1 MEDLSHQEPMK
12 KAKSHHPA
20 LLKLAA
26 SPNKI
31 EQTNINY
38 SKVYAKRDYLYS
50 ELKSIPVTV
59 EQQSNLQILEDFL
72 RNKIK
77 TMDNVKGLKFDYGF
91 GDRGNSPFGSAFGGH
106 YQSITQKILRKNLGN
121 GARKILDTANTKLA
135 KILNS
140 GNAYKIKQVKKKK
153 KADNDGYDE
162 EMDEIVAA
170 PVNPDKEKSNE
181 EDESPEEEEYGDME
195 EEEEDEQEMQ
205 QEMEKQR
212 LIDLFVEELPSEIIS
227 SKIPEE
233 QQHILVKILTRQHT
247 FMMDQLKMNC
257 EDG

>member
-1 MEDLSHQEPMK
+1 M
-12 KAKSHHPA
+12 
-20 LLKLAA
+20 
-26 SPNKI
+26 
-31 EQTNINY
+31 
-38 SKVYAKRDYLYS
+38 
-50 ELKSIPVTV
+50 
-59 EQQSNLQILEDFL
+59 
-72 RNKIK
+72 
-77 TMDNVKGLKFDYGF
+77 
-91 GDRGNSPFGSAFGGH
+91 
-106 YQSITQKILRKNLGN
+106 
-121 GARKILDTANTKLA
+121 A

>member
-1 MEDLSHQEPMK
+1 
-12 KAKSHHPA
+12 
-20 LLKLAA
+20 
-26 SPNKI
+26 
-31 EQTNINY
+31 
-38 SKVYAKRDYLYS
+38 
-50 ELKSIPVTV
+50 
-59 EQQSNLQILEDFL
+59 
-72 RNKIK
+72 
-77 TMDNVKGLKFDYGF
+77 
-91 GDRGNSPFGSAFGGH
+91 
-106 YQSITQKILRKNLGN
+106 
-121 GARKILDTANTKLA
+121 
-135 KILNS
+135 
-140 GNAYKIKQVKKKK
+140 
-153 KADNDGYDE
+153 
-162 EMDEIVAA
+162 MDEIVAA